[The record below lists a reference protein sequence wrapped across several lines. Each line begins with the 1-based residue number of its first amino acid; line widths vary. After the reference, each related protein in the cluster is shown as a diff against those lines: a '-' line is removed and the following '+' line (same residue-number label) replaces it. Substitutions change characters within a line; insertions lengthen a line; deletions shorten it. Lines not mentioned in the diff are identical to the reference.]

1 MLRNIKKNPLPC
13 FRVFFSVGRSKSV
26 QKTQTLVSN
35 EIKRAL
41 RMLFNYTSLPYI
53 VLALKSVVTNLRN
66 TT

>member
-1 MLRNIKKNPLPC
+1 MLRNIKKKTLPC

-41 RMLFNYTSLPYI
+41 LMLFNYTSLPYI
-53 VLALKSVVTNLRN
+53 VLALKSAVTNLRN

>member
-1 MLRNIKKNPLPC
+1 MLRNIKKKTLPC
-13 FRVFFSVGRSKSV
+13 FRVFFSVGWSKSV

-41 RMLFNYTSLPYI
+41 LMLFNYTSLPYI

-66 TT
+66 KT

>member
-1 MLRNIKKNPLPC
+1 MLRNIKKKPLPC

-41 RMLFNYTSLPYI
+41 LMLFNYTSLPYI